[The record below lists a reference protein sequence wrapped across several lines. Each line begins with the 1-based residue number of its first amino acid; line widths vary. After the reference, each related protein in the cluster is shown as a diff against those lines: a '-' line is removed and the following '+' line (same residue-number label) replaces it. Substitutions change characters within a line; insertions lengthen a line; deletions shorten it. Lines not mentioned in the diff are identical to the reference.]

1 MNNDTDQPLSP
12 DTPDE
17 ASDTTDGVVTDVR
30 GSHIALDAIP
40 AQPDDA
46 DRPLGPSP
54 IQDRTLSIDDVFKA
68 SDVREEELEVAEWG
82 GKIRI
87 RSLGLDSM
95 RRVNSQSIQPDGT
108 TDLLEA
114 MVWMVIEGCVDPA
127 FGPEHR
133 KALGEKGLDVLS
145 KISDAVTAL
154 SGMGEE
160 AISNAEMSFRAASE
174 SGV

>member
-1 MNNDTDQPLSP
+1 
-12 DTPDE
+12 
-17 ASDTTDGVVTDVR
+17 VTDVH
-30 GSHIALDAIP
+30 GSQVALDAIP
-40 AQPDDA
+40 VTPEDA

-54 IQDRTLSIDDVFKA
+54 LQDRTLSIDDVFKA
-68 SDVREEELEVAEWG
+68 SDVREEDLDVAEWG

-95 RRVNSQSIQPDGT
+95 RRVNAQSTLPDGK

-145 KISDAVTAL
+145 KISDAVTSL

-160 AISNAEMSFRAASE
+160 AISNAELAFRDASGP
-174 SGV
+174 GV

>member
-1 MNNDTDQPLSP
+1 MTEHPLS
-12 DTPDE
+12 
-17 ASDTTDGVVTDVR
+17 ADTTKFGDVDASLGVSPADA
-30 GSHIALDAIP
+30 SKQALDAIP
-40 AQPDDA
+40 VTPEDA

-54 IQDRTLSIDDVFKA
+54 LQDRTLSIDDVFKA
-68 SDVREEELEVAEWG
+68 SDVREEELDVPEWG

-95 RRVNSQSIQPDGT
+95 RRVNAESQLPDGK

-145 KISDAVTAL
+145 KISDAVTSL

-160 AISNAEMSFRAASE
+160 AISNAELAFRTPPEPS
-174 SGV
+174 V